1 MSGSGFTVKVKIN
14 STNKILKDH
23 GLDQDGRAIRFLR
36 DDADRLMNPFV
47 PMQNGMLRRNK
58 TYPSNHEI
66 KYTSPYAKYQYYG
79 KMYISPTLG
88 VSGIPLKSGKWWSPK
103 GEKKTPTSKKLK
115 YHTSGTGA
123 KWDKLMLQRRKND
136 LVKDVENYIKNGG

>member
-1 MSGSGFTVKVKIN
+1 MASGFSYKLKMN
-14 STNKILKDH
+14 STSKILKDH
-23 GLDQDGRAIRFLR
+23 GLDENGRVTRFLR

-47 PMQNGMLRRNK
+47 PMDNGMLRRNK
-58 TYPSNHEI
+58 TYPKNNEI

-79 KMYISPTLG
+79 KMYISPKLG
-88 VSGIPLKSGKWWSPK
+88 VSGILLKSDRWWSPK

-115 YHTSGTGA
+115 NHTSGTGP

>member
-1 MSGSGFTVKVKIN
+1 MKLNIKVKMN
-14 STNKILKDH
+14 SVNKIIKDH
-23 GLDQDGRAIRFLR
+23 GLDKDGRVVRRLR
-36 DDADRLMNPFV
+36 DTSDRLMMPFI
-47 PMQNGMLRRNK
+47 PGGAGGQLAKLK

-79 KMYISPTLG
+79 KMYISPKLG
-88 VSGIPLKSGKWWSPK
+88 VSGILLKSDRWWSPK

-115 YHTSGTGA
+115 NHTSGTGP
-123 KWDKLMLQRRKND
+123 KWNELMMQRRKND

>member
-1 MSGSGFTVKVKIN
+1 MSGSGFSIKVKMN

-36 DDADRLMNPFV
+36 DDADRLMNPYV

-66 KYTSPYAKYQYYG
+66 KYISSYSKVQYYG
-79 KMYISPTLG
+79 KLMLTKNGS
-88 VSGIPLKSGKWWSPK
+88 SWAKK
-103 GEKKTPTSKKLK
+103 GEKKVVTNKNLK
-115 YHTSGTGA
+115 YHTSGTGP
-123 KWDKLMLQRRKND
+123 KWDKLMMQRNKNTLIKD
-136 LVKDVENYIKNGG
+136 LENYIKTGG